1 MPSERVIRFTHTFLF
16 TLVLLSSIVALGISA
31 SLVGHYNSHGYPPV
45 HTDAYRDR
53 IRILLVASV
62 WTTAW
67 GCKCFCCDCNH
78 SCDRI
83 HFWYPVVAAD
93 RWQKQN
99 TLVILTFG
107 FQFFGQSN
115 AFGLIT
121 HLVPMA
127 IAFILYLI
135 GVSSLT
141 ALTDKID
148 CGNVSQSFTR
158 CSIVKGL
165 VVISWIDTWV
175 GQKSFDG
182 TRLLIYRIRIFIL
195 FALTFLTILC
205 FMARGR
211 YGAHRSTLYLD

>member
-31 SLVGHYNSHGYPPV
+31 SLVGHYNSDGYPPV

-67 GCKCFCCDCNH
+67 GCKFYAIVIIPAIVSTFFCCGGRQ
-78 SCDRI
+78 SLTR
-83 HFWYPVVAAD
+83 
-93 RWQKQN
+93 QN
-99 TLVILTFG
+99 NLLVILTFG

-127 IAFILYLI
+127 IAFILFLI

-148 CGNVSQSFTR
+148 CGNVSQSFSR

-165 VVISWIDTWV
+165 VVISWIDT
-175 GQKSFDG
+175 
-182 TRLLIYRIRIFIL
+182 
-195 FALTFLTILC
+195 
-205 FMARGR
+205 
-211 YGAHRSTLYLD
+211 

>member
-67 GCKCFCCDCNH
+67 G
-78 SCDRI
+78 
-83 HFWYPVVAAD
+83 
-93 RWQKQN
+93 
-99 TLVILTFG
+99 LILTFG

-165 VVISWIDTWV
+165 VVISWIDT
-175 GQKSFDG
+175 
-182 TRLLIYRIRIFIL
+182 IFIL

>member
-31 SLVGHYNSHGYPPV
+31 SLVSHYNSHGYPPV

-53 IRILLVASV
+53 IRVLLTASV
-62 WTTAW
+62 WTTTW
-67 GCKCFCCDCNH
+67 G
-78 SCDRI
+78 
-83 HFWYPVVAAD
+83 
-93 RWQKQN
+93 
-99 TLVILTFG
+99 LILTFG
-107 FQFFGQSN
+107 FQLFGQSI
-115 AFGLIT
+115 AFGLIA
-121 HLVPMA
+121 HLVPMV
-127 IAFILYLI
+127 IAFLLYLI

-148 CGNVSQSFTR
+148 CGNVSQSFSR

-165 VVISWIDTWV
+165 VVISWIDT
-175 GQKSFDG
+175 
-182 TRLLIYRIRIFIL
+182 IFIL

>member
-1 MPSERVIRFTHTFLF
+1 MYGQLHGAVSVFVVIVIIRAIVSTFD
-16 TLVLLSSIVALGISA
+16 TPLLPLI
-31 SLVGHYNSHGYPPV
+31 
-45 HTDAYRDR
+45 
-53 IRILLVASV
+53 
-62 WTTAW
+62 
-67 GCKCFCCDCNH
+67 
-78 SCDRI
+78 
-83 HFWYPVVAAD
+83 AD
-93 RWQKQN
+93 KN
-99 TLVILTFG
+99 KTLVILTFG

-165 VVISWIDTWV
+165 VVISWIDT
-175 GQKSFDG
+175 
-182 TRLLIYRIRIFIL
+182 
-195 FALTFLTILC
+195 
-205 FMARGR
+205 
-211 YGAHRSTLYLD
+211 